1 MGFASLWHAR
11 TCFED
16 FWHISQHVMA
26 SAPLLHRHSQASLR
40 GVGNLFLFWPGAL
53 MSIKH
58 HHYTGLP
65 VGAAWETLRHGL
77 TFWFCLVHLRP
88 KPESNTKHVPKAEIA
103 SQNCQTWTDNTK
115 EGILNGH
122 AFTNRGLGW
131 PANQL
136 QMTLLCLFPPDISF
150 CYKQHGLYLLALFT
164 CPRIEAEAVF
174 DFAPSRRKQIEDTYE
189 SINYFNTGVL
199 LAKTNDR
206 IRKIQKL
213 LHFTS
218 A

>member
-77 TFWFCLVHLRP
+77 TFWFRLVHLKP
-88 KPESNTKHVPKAEIA
+88 KTESNTKHVPKAEIA
-103 SQNCQTWTDNTK
+103 SQLLRRIIRLELTTPKK
-115 EGILNGH
+115 EYSMDMLS
-122 AFTNRGLGW
+122 
-131 PANQL
+131 Q
-136 QMTLLCLFPPDISF
+136 
-150 CYKQHGLYLLALFT
+150 
-164 CPRIEAEAVF
+164 
-174 DFAPSRRKQIEDTYE
+174 
-189 SINYFNTGVL
+189 TGVWVGLRTNFKWHSSVCFL
-199 LAKTNDR
+199 L
-206 IRKIQKL
+206 I
-213 LHFTS
+213 S
-218 A
+218 ASKPACVYCVLEESTQ